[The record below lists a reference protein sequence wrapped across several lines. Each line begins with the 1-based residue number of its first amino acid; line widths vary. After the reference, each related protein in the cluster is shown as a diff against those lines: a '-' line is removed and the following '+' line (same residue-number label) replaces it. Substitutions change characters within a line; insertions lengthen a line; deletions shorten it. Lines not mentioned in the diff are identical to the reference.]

1 MEYQSPDT
9 QPDTPLSGGKPPPT
23 FGLCSSSEVCV
34 RRTDAG
40 QCCACDAAVYL
51 PPAPLEEPMNNIDP
65 ALFEEWMMTGLVTIL
80 IIFMGFI
87 VWDLAKKSKAGRFGS
102 FILFFV
108 LGLGVA
114 AFIIKSVVIGLIE
127 SGAL

>member
-1 MEYQSPDT
+1 M
-9 QPDTPLSGGKPPPT
+9 
-23 FGLCSSSEVCV
+23 
-34 RRTDAG
+34 
-40 QCCACDAAVYL
+40 
-51 PPAPLEEPMNNIDP
+51 DP
-65 ALFEEWMMTGLVTIL
+65 AVLEEWMMTILVSIL
-80 IIFMGFI
+80 IMFMAFI

-102 FILFFV
+102 MILLFV